1 MARFVFRAHTSC
13 YLTVVWCHEYIY
25 IHGESGRW
33 IVVAVALAA
42 ASTHS
47 TLTPYLAIPL
57 AVIGTAIAFIRRR
70 RR

>member
-1 MARFVFRAHTSC
+1 MLHLYWFFDVRFDDRLVSG
-13 YLTVVWCHEYIY
+13 
-25 IHGESGRW
+25 IHLQHDESGRR

-57 AVIGTAIAFIRRR
+57 AVVGTAIAFLRRR

>member
-1 MARFVFRAHTSC
+1 M
-13 YLTVVWCHEYIY
+13 
-25 IHGESGRW
+25 
-33 IVVAVALAA
+33 VAVALAA

>member
-1 MARFVFRAHTSC
+1 MSG
-13 YLTVVWCHEYIY
+13 
-25 IHGESGRW
+25 IHLHHDETGRR

-42 ASTHS
+42 ASTHT

-57 AVIGTAIAFIRRR
+57 AVVGTAIVFIRRR